1 MGGST
6 AQHMVKS
13 DASNYPFYMHL
24 LIPPS
29 RTHLPLFRTLTPSM
43 LPKSARPCSLEK
55 PSIPKIYPAVATK
68 PVTDDTP
75 VCCHF
80 IDACL

>member
-13 DASNYPFYMHL
+13 DASNYPFYTSANSTKQNPSSTIQDIDTFHVAKICQAL
-24 LIPPS
+24 L
-29 RTHLPLFRTLTPSM
+29 F
-43 LPKSARPCSLEK
+43 AEK
-55 PSIPKIYPAVATK
+55 PSISKICPAVATK

-80 IDACL
+80 IDTCL